1 MTVELSELSLHLGD
15 FIKKAEAGEHVVIRN
30 GGKNVAELHPPTK
43 PAKGELRPF
52 GIDKGKI
59 EVTDAFFEPLPD
71 DILRAFYGEEPDE
84 NLAPKAP

>member
-15 FIKKAEAGEHVVIRN
+15 FIKKAQSGEHVVIRE
-30 GGKNVAELHPPTK
+30 GGRDVAELHPPAQR
-43 PAKGELRPF
+43 PLRPF
-52 GIDKGKI
+52 GIDKGKF

-71 DILRAFYGEEPDE
+71 EMLRAYHGDDPDE

>member
-15 FIKKAEAGEHVVIRN
+15 FIKKAEAGEHVVIRD
-30 GGKNVAELHPPTK
+30 GGKNVAELHP

-52 GIDKGKI
+52 GIDKGKF

-71 DILRAFYGEEPDE
+71 EMLRAYYGDDE
-84 NLAPKAP
+84 DDNLAPRSP